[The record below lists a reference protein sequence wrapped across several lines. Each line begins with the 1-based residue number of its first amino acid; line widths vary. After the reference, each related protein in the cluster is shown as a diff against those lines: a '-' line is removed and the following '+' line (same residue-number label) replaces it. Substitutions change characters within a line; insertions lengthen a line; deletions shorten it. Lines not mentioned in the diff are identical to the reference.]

1 MYAIYYKLILYTED
15 HIYSVQFT
23 INMVNCTLYNV
34 QSVIMQFTV
43 IKSCKSYVNAPAQLT
58 TTAVVRQ
65 ALIALS
71 DDTIAAETTMN

>member
-1 MYAIYYKLILYTED
+1 M
-15 HIYSVQFT
+15 YSVQFI
-23 INMVNCTLYNV
+23 INIVNCTLYNI
-34 QSVIMQFTV
+34 IMQFTV